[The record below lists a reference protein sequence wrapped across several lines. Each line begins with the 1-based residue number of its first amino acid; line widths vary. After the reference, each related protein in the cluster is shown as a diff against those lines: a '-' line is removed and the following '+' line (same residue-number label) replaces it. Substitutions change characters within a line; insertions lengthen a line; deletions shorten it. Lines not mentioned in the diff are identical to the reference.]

1 MKCAADVD
9 TMLFFIL
16 LLLGRTYQTV
26 HIFFTLV
33 GVLLLLLFVILVGLL
48 LLLLFVFIKP
58 PDVRLGNNWPRLN
71 LDFATIPNYLLHPRI
86 IYIMKNISTSL
97 HSLGLAWS
105 VIAVGC
111 CVHYSTT
118 RSMICVRIECLCIG
132 QDLQD
137 L

>member
-1 MKCAADVD
+1 MNQLTGSKIMKCAADVD

-26 HIFFTLV
+26 HIFFILV

-97 HSLGLAWS
+97 HRLGLAWS
-105 VIAVGC
+105 VIVFWF

-118 RSMICVRIECLCIG
+118 RSMICVHI
-132 QDLQD
+132 
-137 L
+137 